1 MVITLLT
8 GCMRIAAGFALAIA
22 GLSSAGAAGSG
33 MALDRA
39 PARANDVVSLQNG
52 ARVFVNYCLNC
63 HAAAFMRFNHL
74 ESIGLTE
81 AQIRDNL
88 ILTGA
93 RVGDVMTVAMD
104 HREARIW
111 FGVAPPDLTLSARAR
126 SSGAGSGAD
135 WIYTYLRTFYRDPS
149 RPTGWNNLV
158 YPGVAM
164 PHVLW
169 QLSGQHEAMD
179 QTFKSHAEAASALR
193 QKGGLGRIEAGATAG
208 EWVLKTLKQ
217 TTPGTLSALEYDHAV
232 ADLVNYM
239 AFMAEPGRA
248 QREKIGVVVLLYLG
262 LLFVLA
268 WLLKKEYWRD
278 VH

>member
-1 MVITLLT
+1 MVSPFLT
-8 GCMRIAAGFALAIA
+8 GFTRVAAGAALVIA
-22 GLSSAGAAGSG
+22 SLASAGASESG

-39 PARANDVVSLQNG
+39 PAKANDVVSLQSG
-52 ARVFVNYCLNC
+52 ARTFVNYCLNC
-63 HAAAFMRFNHL
+63 HAAAFMRYTHL
-74 ESIGLTE
+74 QDIGLTE
-81 AQIRDNL
+81 TQIRDNL
-88 ILTGA
+88 LFTGA
-93 RVGDVMTVAMD
+93 RIGDVMKVAMD
-104 HREARIW
+104 RGEAKQW
-111 FGVAPPDLTLSARAR
+111 FGVAPPDLTLAARAR

-135 WIYTYLRTFYRDPS
+135 WIYTYLRTFYRDPT

-158 YPGVAM
+158 YPSVAM

-169 QLSGQHEAMD
+169 QLSGEYDAVE
-179 QTFKSHAEAASALR
+179 QTFKSHEEAASALR
-193 QKGGLGRIEAGATAG
+193 QQGGLGRVEAGAKPG

-217 TTPGTLSALEYDHAV
+217 AVPGTQSALEYDRTV

-239 AFMAEPGRA
+239 AFMAEPARA
-248 QREKIGVVVLLYLG
+248 QREKIGVIVLLYLG